1 MHTSNDSNA
10 GFFPLRSTR
19 YPPGIPIHSIR
30 SKRLYSNLADQQD
43 FLKHLKAQWVQKLE
57 DLKEDEKYLKRM
69 KRIKVNETLGVAPLF
84 TRKEDQHIQTD
95 EVQIPELPT
104 PTEELLAVEPLVTDT
119 AVEPEVADD
128 AVKSPVYA
136 TAYPTLQQRSD
147 TTQQNNTTRQN
158 NTTLSD
164 AQDTLTN
171 DGDDTDDCHHSTQSV
186 EKEPGPIH
194 TFSELESIF
203 KRRFADELEEE
214 ERGHDE
220 EEEDDEEARAALNLM
235 LQEFGDDL

>member
-1 MHTSNDSNA
+1 
-10 GFFPLRSTR
+10 
-19 YPPGIPIHSIR
+19 
-30 SKRLYSNLADQQD
+30 
-43 FLKHLKAQWVQKLE
+43 
-57 DLKEDEKYLKRM
+57 M

-84 TRKEDQHIQTD
+84 TRKEDQQTD

-104 PTEELLAVEPLVTDT
+104 PTEEPLAVEPLVTDT
-119 AVEPEVADD
+119 AVEPEVADA
-128 AVKSPVYA
+128 AVKSSVYA
-136 TAYPTLQQRSD
+136 TAYPTLQQQSN
-147 TTQQNNTTRQN
+147 TTQQSNTIQQNNTTRQN
-158 NTTLSD
+158 NTPLSD
-164 AQDTLTN
+164 SQDTLTN
-171 DGDDTDDCHHSTQSV
+171 DGDDTDDCHHRTQSV
-186 EKEPGPIH
+186 EKELGPLH